1 MFNKYIYFSVFILFS
16 FVNGIVFAQTTN
28 VAPILS
34 ATGNQVY
41 CPETSM
47 KIVTNMSII
56 DPDDTGI
63 DAIYIQISSGYVNGQ
78 DILSLSG
85 IHPTITNSW
94 DALTGKLTLTGVASA
109 QPTYTELIAAI
120 EDVEFLNS
128 ATNPSGTRT
137 FSITVGQANYLPSNQ
152 HYYQY
157 IPNIGVTWTSAKT
170 LAESSFYYGL
180 QGYLATIT
188 AADEAQLAGEQASG
202 AGWIGGSDEETD
214 GIWKWKTG
222 PETGTVFTYTHWN
235 TGEPNNYGGNEDYAH
250 ITAPGVGIAGS
261 WNDLTNIGDTSGNYQ
276 PKGYIVEYGGMPG
289 DPILQI
295 STSTTITIPSITT
308 TTPATICGNGNVTL
322 QATSST
328 GTVNWFSEAVGGV
341 LISTGTS
348 FTTPTL
354 STTTTYYVNAS
365 PSGCLT
371 GTRTPVVATI
381 NEIPVVSATLPTPIC
396 SGNTAMLLASTSV
409 GTISWYASLTSTS
422 VLATGTSF
430 TTPTLNTTTTYY
442 AEANNNDCLSN
453 RISITVIVNPLPN
466 VTDETIEIC
475 ENDTL
480 VLNAGIAGMS
490 YLWSTGATTQSILHS
505 GLNNY
510 SVVIT
515 NPSNCSKTKNFTIN
529 QFLAPEILEI
539 QTNNLTA
546 TIITTQPGDFEYS
559 IDGINY
565 QNSNIFTLEEGGLY
579 KGYVREVHDCGLDSE
594 NFIIISVPQFFSP
607 NGDGIND
614 TWYVKGLIHFPKSE
628 LKIFDRYGKLI
639 TILNRN
645 NTSWDGF
652 YNGKQ
657 LISDDYWFVFKT
669 DENSIETKGHFSM
682 IR

>member
-1 MFNKYIYFSVFILFS
+1 MYKKYIFSRVFILFF
-16 FVNGIVFAQTTN
+16 FVHGIIFAQTTN

-41 CPETSM
+41 CPEIPM

-56 DPDDTGI
+56 DPDDLGI

-78 DILSLSG
+78 DVLSLSG
-85 IHPTITNSW
+85 IHPTISSSW
-94 DALTGKLTLTGVASA
+94 DALTGKLTLSGVASI
-109 QPTYTELIAAI
+109 QPTYLALIAAI
-120 EDVEFLNS
+120 EDVEFYNNS
-128 ATNPSGTRT
+128 TNPTGTRT

-157 IPNIGVTWTSAKT
+157 IPNIGVTWTTAKS

-188 AADEAQLAGEQASG
+188 ATDEAQLSGEQAAG
-202 AGWIGGSDEETD
+202 AGWIGGSDVETE
-214 GIWKWKTG
+214 GIWKWMTG
-222 PETGTVFTYTHWN
+222 PEAGSNFTFTFWN
-235 TGEPNNYGGNEDYAH
+235 SGEPNNNLGDEDYAH
-250 ITAPGVGIAGS
+250 VTAPGVGIPGS
-261 WNDLTNIGDTSGNYQ
+261 WNDLSNTGNASGSYQ
-276 PKGYIVEYGGMPG
+276 PKGYIVEYGGTPG
-289 DPILQI
+289 DPVLQI
-295 STSTTITIPSITT
+295 STSTTITMPSITA
-308 TTPATICGNGNVTL
+308 TTPSSICGNGSVTL

-328 GTVNWFSEAVGGV
+328 GTVNWFSDAVGGV

-371 GTRTPVVATI
+371 GNRTPVVATI
-381 NEIPVVSATLPTPIC
+381 NEIPVVSVTTPSPIC
-396 SGNTAMLLASTSV
+396 SENTATLSASTTV
-409 GTISWYASLTSTS
+409 GTINWYASMTSSS

-430 TTPTLNTTTTYY
+430 TTPPLNTTTTFY
-442 AEANNNDCLSN
+442 AEANNNSCQSN

-466 VTDETIEIC
+466 VNDESFEIC
-475 ENDTL
+475 ENDSLT
-480 VLNAGIAGMS
+480 LNAGITGMN
-490 YLWSTGATTQSILHS
+490 YLWSTGATTQSITHT

-510 SVVIT
+510 SVIIT
-515 NPSNCSKTKNFTIN
+515 NSNNCSKTKNFTIN

-546 TIITTQPGDFEYS
+546 TIITTQPGNFEYS

-565 QNSNIFTLEEGGLY
+565 QDSNVFILEEGGLY
-579 KGYVREVHDCGLDSE
+579 KAYVREVHDCGLDSE
-594 NFIIISVPQFFSP
+594 NFIIISIPQFFSP

-614 TWYVKGLIHFPKSE
+614 TWFVKGLIHFPKSE
-628 LKIFDRYGKLI
+628 LKIFDRFGKLI

-657 LISDDYWFVFKT
+657 LISDDYWFIFKT

-682 IR
+682 VR